1 MLPFSSGW
9 RHRNWVEIFEFLISG
24 FLTFSPQFSYNKM
37 LWPRRW
43 SAPNWDFYGQ
53 IPSAVAVRIDIPNL
67 SALKKWA
74 IFWVFWSRS
83 QYLHGGR
90 RVHESP
96 RKSYEQ
102 VGQGWQHFVI
112 RICQEPPLIRK
123 PAYPPHHI
131 WKGEEPRACVVGSL
145 WKWNFLPFAAA
156 LIFFFFF
163 FFFHIFSPAVF
174 FRRCKPIWHLHNT
187 KLERVLNFLL

>member
-112 RICQEPPLIRK
+112 RICQEPPYSKANLPTPSHMKR
-123 PAYPPHHI
+123 
-131 WKGEEPRACVVGSL
+131 GRAPSL
-145 WKWNFLPFAAA
+145 RGWVIMKMEFFAFRSCSHLLFLLFLLPYFLPCCLF
-156 LIFFFFF
+156 
-163 FFFHIFSPAVF
+163 P
-174 FRRCKPIWHLHNT
+174 T
-187 KLERVLNFLL
+187 M